1 MVNSRA
7 MEPAP
12 APAASAS
19 LRDEV
24 KAAVIW
30 RSGSQIAAQLVAWC
44 STLAVIR
51 ILEPADYGV
60 FAMTQVVLAFL
71 NFLNGW
77 GFASALVQDREIDRQ
92 KIRQA
97 FGMMLLVNGGIAL
110 ILLGLAPLAAEY
122 YRQPIVADLLRLQA
136 LIFLATPFIALP
148 ETLLVRELDFKRP
161 ALANLSAAAV
171 SATVAITCAVGGLG
185 VWTLVYAPLAFF
197 WTRALVLVIASRF
210 FILPSFRFAGA
221 GRIFRFGLTL
231 LGGYFFWTVLTQA
244 DVFIAARTLS
254 AHDLGLYAEALFLTT
269 IIAAKFVPPLNEVA
283 FPAYARIQDDPR
295 ALTAAFLKAVRLIM
309 LVTCPLYFG
318 LAVVADDAV
327 AVVLGQKWLAMAPL
341 VAILAFAMPMFT
353 LYSLFG
359 PAVTALG
366 RTGITMRSA
375 MIGALAMPAAFL
387 VGIQWGAAGLAWAWV
402 LVFPLVPIAAYVQ
415 ARGPLGLTA
424 RSMAASL
431 APGLSAS
438 AAMAIVVALTELALD
453 GLASWQRLP
462 LLVAVG
468 GASYLALLLAASRET
483 LAEMIALLAR
493 RTPQPELQPAE

>member
-1 MVNSRA
+1 MVNSGA
-7 MEPAP
+7 MEPEP
-12 APAASAS
+12 TPSASGS

-51 ILEPADYGV
+51 ILDPADYGL

-77 GFASALVQDREIDRQ
+77 GFASALVQDREISER
-92 KIRQA
+92 KIAQA
-97 FGMMLLVNGGIAL
+97 FGMMLLVNGAIAL
-110 ILLGLAPLAAEY
+110 VQLGLAPVAAEY
-122 YRQPIVADLLRLQA
+122 YRQPVVADLLRLQA

-148 ETLLVRELDFKRP
+148 EALLIRELDFKRP
-161 ALANLSAAAV
+161 ALANLSATFV
-171 SATVAITCAVGGLG
+171 SATVAITCALAGLG

-197 WTRALVLVIASRF
+197 WTRALVLVAASRF
-210 FILPSFRFAGA
+210 FVRPSFRFAGA
-221 GRIFRFGLTL
+221 ERMFKFGATL
-231 LGGYFFWTVLTQA
+231 VGGFFFWTILTQA
-244 DVFIAARTLS
+244 DVFIAARFLS

-283 FPAYARIQDDPR
+283 FPAYARIQNDPA

-318 LAVVADDAV
+318 LAVVADDAI
-327 AVVLGQKWLAMAPL
+327 ALVLGAKWLAMAPL

-359 PAVTALG
+359 PAVVALG

-375 MIGALAMPAAFL
+375 MIGAVVMPAAFL
-387 VGIQWGAAGLAWAWV
+387 LGIQWGASGLAWAWV
-402 LVFPLVPIAAYVQ
+402 LAFPVVPAAAFIQ
-415 ARGPLGLTA
+415 ARGPLGLSA
-424 RSMAASL
+424 GGMAGAV
-431 APGLSAS
+431 APGLAGS
-438 AAMAIVVALTELALD
+438 AAMAIVVALAEFALE
-453 GLASWQRLP
+453 GLAGWQRLP
-462 LLVAVG
+462 LLVALG
-468 GASYLALLLAASRET
+468 GASYLALLLVASRET
-483 LAEMIALLAR
+483 LVEIVELLAR
-493 RTPQPELQPAE
+493 RKNEPVPQPAE